1 MADLEK
7 RIDQLEKLTGPKK
20 PIFFFFVYDGSPEP
34 TPEIKERLCQEA
46 VQKDPGQKLYFIY
59 PPYGYSYQPPQEP
72 PGQNAQQ
79 EPGDLGRMDF
89 DK

>member
-20 PIFFFFVYDGSPEP
+20 PICFILVYDGCPGP
-34 TPEIKERLCQEA
+34 TPEMKERLCQEA
-46 VQKDPGQKLYFIY
+46 VKKDPGKEFYAIE

-79 EPGDLGRMDF
+79 EPGDSVD
-89 DK
+89 